1 MTEKEKKSI
10 NKINISFNE
19 IKPEDIF
26 RILFQESRD
35 GIVLI
40 DSKSGQILDSN
51 LEFQRQTGRTHEEL
65 KKLKI
70 WQLQPI
76 DKQKLAKEKFSKI
89 KETGIGY
96 SRELEFFKKDG
107 TITPIDFLSKIVN
120 ISDREYI
127 ISSTM
132 DISISKKIEK
142 ELVSQKNELEFF
154 ASSIAHDLRGKI
166 QLMKLLNEL
175 QLDSIYKERMSEQI
189 TEMGNFLENLLVLA
203 KKGEI
208 VGELK
213 VLDLTKLL
221 NKILEKFKFFESDIT
236 LQLDS
241 LPEVLGDEIKLKQVF
256 ENLIIN
262 IIKHS
267 KATRIQI
274 SSKENKDFNQ
284 ILIIDNGIGIP
295 KIKQK
300 QIIES
305 WNNQKYTSM
314 GLIIAKKIIDAHSGK
329 IQFESSESIGTT
341 FYISLPK
348 IKKKS

>member
-1 MTEKEKKSI
+1 MTEKEKKPI
-10 NKINISFNE
+10 NKINIFSE
-19 IKPEDIF
+19 IKPKDIF

-65 KKLKI
+65 NKLKI
-70 WQLQPI
+70 WQLRPV
-76 DKQKLAKEKFSKI
+76 DKQKLAEEKFSEI

-96 SRELEFFKKDG
+96 SREPEFLKKDG

-127 ISSTM
+127 ISSTI
-132 DISISKKIEK
+132 DISISKKIEE

-166 QLMKLLNEL
+166 QLLKLLNEL
-175 QLDSIYKERMSEQI
+175 QIDSIYKERMSEQI
-189 TEMGNFLENLLVLA
+189 TEMGDFLENLLVLA

-221 NKILEKFKFFESDIT
+221 NKILEKFKLFESDIA

-241 LPEVLGDEIKLKQVF
+241 LPEVLGDEIKLRQVF

-262 IIKHS
+262 IIKHA

-274 SSKENKDFNQ
+274 LSKEDKDFNQ

-314 GLIIAKKIIDAHSGK
+314 GLIIVKKIIDAHSGK
-329 IQFESSESIGTT
+329 IKFESSENIGTT
-341 FYISLPK
+341 FFISLPK